1 MHVLVDIWYHFMQD
15 CQPIIFLLDNRMCQA
30 CAATNLQE
38 IRKECARNVREICK
52 VCTKDAQGMC
62 KACVRNLQEIFME
75 CS

>member
-38 IRKECARNVREICK
+38 IRKECARNVRESKECARNLQSMYK
-52 VCTKDAQGMC
+52 GCSRNVQGMC
-62 KACVRNLQEIFME
+62 
-75 CS
+75 